1 MEDCFLTDFFSALN
15 DPIRR
20 QILSLLSTQEMS
32 AGDIASHFPV
42 SRPAISHHLS
52 ILKDAG
58 LVDYTREGQNIK
70 YRINLTLI
78 QEAIAWLYSL
88 KGADQYVQEQRAKEK
103 GRLSKNLTNFSNS

>member
-1 MEDCFLTDFFSALN
+1 
-15 DPIRR
+15 
-20 QILSLLSTQEMS
+20 MS

-58 LVDYTREGQNIK
+58 LVDYTRRGNK
-70 YRINLTLI
+70 TLSNRINLTLI

-103 GRLSKNLTNFSNS
+103 GRLSKNLTNSSNS